1 MPTYDYRCEDCQH
14 RFEEIQSI
22 TADPIK
28 TCPKCKKDTVR
39 RLISGGGGVIFKG
52 SGFFCTDY
60 KNVKPPKGLE
70 DKSI

>member
-70 DKSI
+70 DKST